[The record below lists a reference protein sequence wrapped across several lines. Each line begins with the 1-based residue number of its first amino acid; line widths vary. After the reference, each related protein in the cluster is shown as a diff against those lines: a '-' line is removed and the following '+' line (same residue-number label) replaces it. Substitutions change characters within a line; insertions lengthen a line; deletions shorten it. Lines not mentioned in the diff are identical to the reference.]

1 MSPVWKPWNTRS
13 SPALSPRLPCWFMPV
28 AGAVRLRP
36 DSPTRPQR
44 ADQGLLTRRN
54 SQMKV
59 IKNFLRD
66 ESGMETLEYAV
77 IAGLIAA
84 VAVLVYASG
93 WGATLVTRITNA
105 STTG

>member
-1 MSPVWKPWNTRS
+1 
-13 SPALSPRLPCWFMPV
+13 
-28 AGAVRLRP
+28 
-36 DSPTRPQR
+36 
-44 ADQGLLTRRN
+44 
-54 SQMKV
+54 MKR
-59 IKNFLRD
+59 IKNFIND

-93 WGATLVTRITNA
+93 WGSTLVTRLTAA